1 MNTVI
6 ISMISKECSMMKL
19 RCLLSVKLSG
29 TFFTYKNCLLLK
41 NIELTSQLFCSSE
54 FFLWSDQLKVILQKS
69 VPERAEKEESYE
81 QLTQEQ
87 IDILYE
93 EPEMVTTNALKA
105 VLGYVPHDDSRIC
118 QFYDQATGGCFKGN
132 ACRLEHVAPLMGKID
147 WKNTD
152 NLS

>member
-1 MNTVI
+1 M
-6 ISMISKECSMMKL
+6 SH
-19 RCLLSVKLSG
+19 
-29 TFFTYKNCLLLK
+29 LK
-41 NIELTSQLFCSSE
+41 
-54 FFLWSDQLKVILQKS
+54 
-69 VPERAEKEESYE
+69 ERAEKEESYE

-132 ACRLEHVAPLMGKID
+132 ACRLEHVQTQPAAASSDP
-147 WKNTD
+147 NA
-152 NLS
+152 LSLHSTCTGEND